1 MKVAAGGPAVWM
13 TCLVPGSLSHPAA
26 MANDAAVPTAPTIA
40 NFNSGG
46 SAQPASATDKPTTMG
61 AGTVMQSSAQPP

>member
-13 TCLVPGSLSHPAA
+13 TCLVPSSLSHPAA
-26 MANDAAVPTAPTIA
+26 MANDAAVPPAPTIA

-46 SAQPASATDKPTTMG
+46 SAQPASATDKPITMG
-61 AGTVMQSSAQPP
+61 ACTVIQSSAQSP